1 MPKSFALS
9 YEIMKRR
16 QLGTGG
22 LTVSAIGL
30 GCMGMSQSYGQGDDE
45 ESIRTIH
52 RALDLGVT
60 LVDTAD
66 AYGKGANERLV
77 GQAVRA
83 RRHEVVLASKF
94 GLVPPPGGGTATEV
108 DARPERVRDCCDASL
123 QRLGVDT
130 IDLYY
135 LHRSDPQVPV
145 EDTVG
150 AMAELVRG
158 GKVRYLGLSEAGPQS
173 LRRAHATH
181 PIAALQSEYS
191 LWTREPETG
200 VIPVC
205 RELGIGFVPFSPL
218 GRGFLTGTVRDTT
231 PLRAN
236 DVRRKMPRFEHEN
249 LRKNLALADRLET
262 MARAKGCSTAQLAL
276 AWLLT
281 RGPDIVPIPGT
292 KRVRYVEEN
301 AAAVDLT
308 LGAAEN
314 AALEAAFPIGVAAGT
329 RYPAASMRLLEAEQT
344 R

>member
-1 MPKSFALS
+1 
-9 YEIMKRR
+9 MKRR
-16 QLGTGG
+16 QLGTSG

-77 GQAVRA
+77 GQAIRA

-94 GLVPPPGGGTATEV
+94 GLVPAPAGSTATQV
-108 DARPERVRDCCDASL
+108 DARPERVRTCCDASL

-135 LHRSDPQVPV
+135 LHRIDPAVPV
-145 EDTVG
+145 EETVG
-150 AMAELVRG
+150 AMADLVRA

-173 LRRAHATH
+173 LRRGHATH

-191 LWTREPETG
+191 LWTREPETS
-200 VIPVC
+200 VLPVC

-218 GRGFLTGTVRDTT
+218 GRGFLTGTVRDISV
-231 PLRAN
+231 LADH
-236 DVRRKMPRFEHEN
+236 DVRRKMPRFEPAN
-249 LRKNLALADRLET
+249 FRQNMALAHRLEE

-281 RGPDIVPIPGT
+281 KGLDIVPIPGT
-292 KRVRYVEEN
+292 KRVRYVEAN
-301 AAAVDLT
+301 AAAVDLA
-308 LGAAEN
+308 LGAGEV
-314 AALEAAFPIGVAAGT
+314 AALEAVFPIGAAAGM
-329 RYPAASMRLLEAEQT
+329 RYAPDSMRLLEAEQA